1 MFISPPKDDASS
13 VASNFDASRGLIIIL
28 FRAPNSSSQNSITL
42 LIVLN
47 TLVLAMDHH
56 PMDEEFSTY
65 LEVFNFAF
73 SLCFMLEMALKVGIM
88 LAM

>member
-1 MFISPPKDDASS
+1 MLEIVDRRQFC
-13 VASNFDASRGLIIIL
+13 ASRGLII
-28 FRAPNSSSQNSITL
+28 PSPTPVSSLQNSITL

-73 SLCFMLEMALKVGIM
+73 SLCFMLEMVLKVRGIGFF
-88 LAM
+88 